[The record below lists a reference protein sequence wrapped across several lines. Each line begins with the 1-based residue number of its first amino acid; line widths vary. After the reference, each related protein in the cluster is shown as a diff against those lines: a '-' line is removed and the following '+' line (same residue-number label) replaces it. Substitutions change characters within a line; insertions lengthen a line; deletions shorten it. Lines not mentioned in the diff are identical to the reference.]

1 MPVSYSTA
9 GGALTIGGV
18 AMFCPAWKVINLQDL
33 WAAAEQRGRD
43 VVIPGTSGV
52 RPRRRRDTVTE
63 RTLRMLIVGD
73 VDRTGAASSTLLTGI
88 YTNIAYLRD
97 NVVAPT
103 GTTDGTRSAV
113 LTVPGGSTITEPVHV
128 TGLEVSDLRED
139 GAWVKAVLELSIP
152 SGRFQ

>member
-1 MPVSYSTA
+1 MPVTYNSNA
-9 GGALTIGGV
+9 GNLTIGGI
-18 AMFCPAWKVINLQDL
+18 AMFCPAWKIINLHELFLPGD
-33 WAAAEQRGRD
+33 QRGTDKTRPN
-43 VVIPGTSGV
+43 VAGSYPV
-52 RPRRRRDTVTE
+52 RRYATATRKS
-63 RTLRMLIVGD
+63 LRMLIVGD
-73 VDRTGAASSTLLTGI
+73 VDRTGASSSTLLTGI

-113 LTVPGGSTITEPVHV
+113 LTVPGGSTLTEPIHV

-139 GAWVKAVLELSIP
+139 GAWVKAVLEISIP

>member
-1 MPVSYSTA
+1 MPVSYNTNQ
-9 GGALTIGGV
+9 GGLTIGGV
-18 AMFCPAWKVINLQDL
+18 DMFCPAWRIDNLYEL
-33 WAAAEQRGRD
+33 WLPADQRGQDR
-43 VVIPGTSGV
+43 V
-52 RPRRRRDTVTE
+52 RPGVSGLLAVKRRDTAT
-63 RTLRMLIVGD
+63 RKSLRMLIVGD
-73 VDRTGAASSTLLTGI
+73 VDRTGAASSSKMAGI

-113 LTVPGGSTITEPVHV
+113 LTVPGGATITEPIHV

-139 GAWVKAVLELSIP
+139 GAWVRAVLEISIP

>member
-1 MPVSYSTA
+1 MPVSYNTNQ
-9 GGALTIGGV
+9 GGLTIGGIN
-18 AMFCPAWKVINLQDL
+18 MFCPAWRIDNLYEL
-33 WAAAEQRGRD
+33 WLPADQRGQDR
-43 VVIPGTSGV
+43 V
-52 RPRRRRDTVTE
+52 RPGVSGLLAVKRRDTAT
-63 RTLRMLIVGD
+63 RKSLRMLIVGD
-73 VDRTGAASSTLLTGI
+73 VDRTGAASSSKMAGI

-113 LTVPGGSTITEPVHV
+113 LTVPGGATITEPIHV

-139 GAWVKAVLELSIP
+139 GAWVRAVLEISIP

>member
-1 MPVSYSTA
+1 
-9 GGALTIGGV
+9 
-18 AMFCPAWKVINLQDL
+18 
-33 WAAAEQRGRD
+33 
-43 VVIPGTSGV
+43 
-52 RPRRRRDTVTE
+52 
-63 RTLRMLIVGD
+63 LRMLIVGD
-73 VDRTGAASSTLLTGI
+73 VDRNGSASSSLMAGI

-113 LTVPGGSTITEPVHV
+113 LTVPGGSTITEPIHV

-139 GAWVKAVLELSIP
+139 GAWVLAVLQISIP